1 MEWGAGGRRV
11 HGPLWALPL
20 RAFFCSFSVS
30 EDFFLISCR
39 ARLYSAHGVREE
51 CGDAAGEG
59 AVCVCAQRGQEA
71 LAPAQDLP
79 FAWSLSSWLADF
91 FQSSMRSCSGLMRLS
106 SSALWEAREG
116 QGHQWVLPAPPPARP
131 PARGAHSLGELP
143 QLGLDA
149 AVAHAHARERRP
161 NVPGGPW

>member
-1 MEWGAGGRRV
+1 MEWGPGGLCV

-39 ARLYSAHGVREE
+39 ARLYSAHRVRGES
-51 CGDAAGEG
+51 GDAAGG
-59 AVCVCAQRGQEA
+59 AGRGVRSAQWGQEA

-116 QGHQWVLPAPPPARP
+116 QGHQRVLPAPPLPARP
-131 PARGAHSLGELP
+131 W
-143 QLGLDA
+143 
-149 AVAHAHARERRP
+149 RP
-161 NVPGGPW
+161 LTW